1 MRMFFASVR
10 VRRCRCPDRG
20 SGNTCRADARARTL
34 PNQESII
41 LRKPNCWSKLPK
53 AGTIQI
59 KTISNPGTDGATGGS
74 CA

>member
-20 SGNTCRADARARTL
+20 SGNTCRADAPSADVTE
-34 PNQESII
+34 PGINHFA
-41 LRKPNCWSKLPK
+41 KPNCWSKLPK

-59 KTISNPGTDGATGGS
+59 KTISNPGTDGATGT
-74 CA
+74 